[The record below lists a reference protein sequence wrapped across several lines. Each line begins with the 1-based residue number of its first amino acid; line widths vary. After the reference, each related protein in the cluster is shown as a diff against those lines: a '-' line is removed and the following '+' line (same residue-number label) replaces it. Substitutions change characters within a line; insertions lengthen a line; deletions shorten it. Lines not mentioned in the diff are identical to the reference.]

1 MKSLKAAAVLAGTLI
16 AAGAAA
22 PAYAQESL
30 DLART
35 GVDTG
40 LRTAVPFELMPAH
53 ESETLT
59 GADDESLLGTTKEAA
74 ATVNEA
80 KPVHGDLGLHA

>member
-22 PAYAQESL
+22 PAYAEPL
-30 DLART
+30 DLAQA
-35 GVDTG
+35 GVDAG
-40 LRTAVPFELMPAH
+40 LRTAVPFELTPAH
-53 ESETLT
+53 ESEALVDT
-59 GADDESLLGTTKEAA
+59 DDDSLFGTTKEAA
-74 ATVNEA
+74 SAVNEA

>member
-22 PAYAQESL
+22 PAYAESL
-30 DLART
+30 DLAQT

-40 LRTAVPFELMPAH
+40 LRTAVPFELMPVH
-53 ESETLT
+53 ESETLVDT
-59 GADDESLLGTTKEAA
+59 DDESLLGTTKEAA

>member
-22 PAYAQESL
+22 PAYAVSL
-30 DLART
+30 DLAQT

-40 LRTAVPFELMPAH
+40 LHTAVPFELMPAH
-53 ESETLT
+53 ESEALVDT
-59 GADDESLLGTTKEAA
+59 DDESLLGTTKEAA

>member
-40 LRTAVPFELMPAH
+40 LHTAVPVEMMPVQ
-53 ESETLT
+53 ESEALD
-59 GADDESLLGTTKEAA
+59 ADDESLLGTTKEAA

-80 KPVHGDLGLHA
+80 KPVHGDMGLHA

>member
-22 PAYAQESL
+22 PAYAESL
-30 DLART
+30 DLAQT

-40 LRTAVPFELMPAH
+40 LRTAVPFELTEAH
-53 ESETLT
+53 ESETALVDT
-59 GADDESLLGTTKEAA
+59 DDESLLGTTKEAA